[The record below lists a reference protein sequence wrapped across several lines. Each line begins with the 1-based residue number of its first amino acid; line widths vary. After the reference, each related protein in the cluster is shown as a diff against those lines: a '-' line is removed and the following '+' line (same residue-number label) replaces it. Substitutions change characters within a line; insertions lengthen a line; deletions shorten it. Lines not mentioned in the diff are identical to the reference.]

1 MIVIKKAVAKDY
13 KIIAAIGNV
22 SVEQAHRGS
31 CSAEE
36 LHEYISNHYND
47 AALIEE
53 LANAA
58 NDYHILY
65 YNEQPVG
72 FSKIELNAP
81 HLNIEKHEVAKLD
94 RIYILSDYFNLKLGA
109 ELMKFNIGFAKQHH
123 QSGIWLF
130 TWVGNER
137 AINFY
142 LKAGFKKIGSHYFQV
157 TPTRSNLNHH
167 MYLELS

>member
-1 MIVIKKAVAKDY
+1 MIYIKKAGVKDY
-13 KIIAAIGNV
+13 KIIAAIGNI
-22 SVEQAHRGS
+22 SVGEAHRES

-36 LHEYISNHYND
+36 MHEYLTNHYND
-47 AALIEE
+47 AAVTEE
-53 LANAA
+53 LANPA

-65 YNEQPVG
+65 YNQQPVG

-81 HLNIEKHEVAKLD
+81 HPNIKNQQVAKLD

-109 ELMKFNIGFAKQHH
+109 ELMKFNIEYAKQHH

-157 TPTRSNLNHH
+157 TKTRSNLNHH
-167 MYLELS
+167 MYLELA